1 MCWTLCLKR
10 ESFEEVG
17 LTIKFNA
24 FLATEKLDPKTK
36 DKRFRGLEK
45 KIFEV

>member
-10 ESFEEVG
+10 ESFEKVG

-24 FLATEKLDPKTK
+24 FLATEKLAK
-36 DKRFRGLEK
+36 DKSFRGLKK